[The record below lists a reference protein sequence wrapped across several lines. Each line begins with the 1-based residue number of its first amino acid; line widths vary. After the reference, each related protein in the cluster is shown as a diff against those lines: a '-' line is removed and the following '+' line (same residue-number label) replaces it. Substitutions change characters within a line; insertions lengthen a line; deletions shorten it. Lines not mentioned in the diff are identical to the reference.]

1 LPFPDSAKF
10 IPLKI
15 KLNPKPL
22 KRIKPLGIFRRQ
34 EIVLQNKSW
43 REYKAAI
50 FSYSP
55 STLVDGMAEIKK
67 SRS

>member
-1 LPFPDSAKF
+1 VEFV
-10 IPLKI
+10 PLKI

-22 KRIKPLGIFRRQ
+22 IRFKPLGLFRRG
-34 EIVLQNKSW
+34 EIVLQDKSW

-55 STLVDGMAEIKK
+55 STLVDGMAGIKK
-67 SRS
+67 TRS